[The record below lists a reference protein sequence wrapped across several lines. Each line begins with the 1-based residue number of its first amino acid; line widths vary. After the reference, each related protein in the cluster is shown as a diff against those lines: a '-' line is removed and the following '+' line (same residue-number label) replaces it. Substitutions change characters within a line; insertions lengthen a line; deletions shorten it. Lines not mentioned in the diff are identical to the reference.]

1 MLLSYMVSWLDNR
14 LKVWIVAY
22 CYITSTF
29 IDRFIEGLNNS
40 HFVFINTKFT
50 IKKVKRNSAF
60 VSVLNYLHI
69 LHYYNG
75 KYLGLTYVI
84 YDDNI
89 SMP

>member
-14 LKVWIVAY
+14 IKVWIVAY
-22 CYITSTF
+22 CYITCTF
-29 IDRFIEGLNNS
+29 IDRFTEGINDS
-40 HFVFINTKFT
+40 YFVFINTQFT

-69 LHYYNG
+69 LHYYYG
-75 KYLGLTYVI
+75 KCMGLTYVI
-84 YDDNI
+84 YDDYI